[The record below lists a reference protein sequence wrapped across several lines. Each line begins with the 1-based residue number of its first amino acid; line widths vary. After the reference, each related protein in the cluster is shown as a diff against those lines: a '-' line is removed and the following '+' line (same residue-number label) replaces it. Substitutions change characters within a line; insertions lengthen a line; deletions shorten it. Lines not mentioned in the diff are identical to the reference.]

1 MAQPKW
7 PTTEPLP
14 EPLQTLVDTL
24 RSLSEDERDLV
35 IQVAQARSKLKPVD
49 PRVLLD
55 AAGIVHLG
63 GNAVEDSKALYD
75 G

>member
-1 MAQPKW
+1 LPK
-7 PTTEPLP
+7 
-14 EPLQTLVDTL
+14 PLQALVDTL
-24 RSLSEDERDLV
+24 RSLSKDERDLV
-35 IQVAQARSKLKPVD
+35 IQVAQARTKLKPVD

-55 AAGIVHLG
+55 AAGIVSLG